1 MGNSYNKKK
10 LGTVTIEKG
19 TVQDNFGKQYDI
31 DFVGDN
37 DDFVNISYASD
48 KKKNPSTIK
57 TLLSQNKNLI
67 YDICFINNY
76 SYLLVG
82 CDKGY
87 IYVYQRKNNGKAN
100 LLFDELCKFKP
111 HNDSILQIKKLISGH
126 ILTLC
131 GDSSAKILKIEIDL
145 NGILYE
151 NKKNCEVV
159 QTLLNEGEYS
169 ENSAIELINGNLIIS
184 QGFFINFFKK
194 KGNSESID
202 DDIEFQLTK
211 KIFTN
216 SDNIFFTEIDYKT
229 IVASQMVNNTLDFYD
244 LNDYSMTKRIEKIEF
259 GNRINIMCLINK
271 QTLAIGGNKGAIYLI
286 DTIRK
291 QLFYVTHIDNFGKI
305 TCLKVI
311 DTENIIISCFDAKN
325 KSNDVVVYKIGDDNN
340 FEEVKRKNKVHDDI
354 INDIKLITMSIS
366 KNRNNFV
373 NNYNVITIGNEHKI
387 KIVLNDEE

>member
-1 MGNSYNKKK
+1 MGNSFNKKN

-37 DDFVNISYASD
+37 DDFVNISYSSD

-57 TLLSQNKNLI
+57 TLLSQNKSLI

-76 SYLLVG
+76 SSLLVG

-100 LLFDELCKFKP
+100 LLFDELCLFKP

-229 IVASQMVNNTLDFYD
+229 IVASQMVNNALDFYD

-259 GNRINIMCLINK
+259 GNRINIMCLISK
-271 QTLAIGGNKGAIYLI
+271 QTLAIGGIKGAIYLI

-311 DTENIIISCFDAKN
+311 DSENIIISCFDAKN
-325 KSNDVVVYKIGDDNN
+325 KSNDIVVYKIGNDNN

-387 KIVLNDEE
+387 KIVLKDEE

>member
-19 TVQDNFGKQYDI
+19 IVQDNFGKQYDI

-311 DTENIIISCFDAKN
+311 DSENIIISCFDAKN

>member
-19 TVQDNFGKQYDI
+19 IVQDNFGKQYDI

-131 GDSSAKILKIEIDL
+131 GDSSAKILKIEIDI

-151 NKKNCEVV
+151 NKKICEVV

>member
-19 TVQDNFGKQYDI
+19 IVQDNFGKQYDI

-151 NKKNCEVV
+151 NKKICEVV

-311 DTENIIISCFDAKN
+311 DSENIIISCFDAKN
-325 KSNDVVVYKIGDDNN
+325 KSNDIVVYKIGDDNN

>member
-1 MGNSYNKKK
+1 M
-10 LGTVTIEKG
+10 TIEKG

-229 IVASQMVNNTLDFYD
+229 IVASQMVNSALDFYD

>member
-57 TLLSQNKNLI
+57 TLLSQNNNLI

-82 CDKGY
+82 CDKGN

-100 LLFDELCKFKP
+100 LLFDELCLFKP

-131 GDSSAKILKIEIDL
+131 GDSSAKILKIEIDI

-229 IVASQMVNNTLDFYD
+229 IVASQMVNSALDFYD

>member
-1 MGNSYNKKK
+1 MGNSFNKKK

-19 TVQDNFGKQYDI
+19 TVLDNFGKQYDI

-37 DDFVNISYASD
+37 DDFVNISYSSD
-48 KKKNPSTIK
+48 KKKNQSTIK

-100 LLFDELCKFKP
+100 LLFDEICLFKP
-111 HNDSILQIKKLISGH
+111 HNDSIIQIKKLISGH

-151 NKKNCEVV
+151 NKKNCEEV

-169 ENSAIELINGNLIIS
+169 KNSAIELTNGNLIIS
-184 QGFFINFFKK
+184 QGYFINFFKK
-194 KGNSESID
+194 IGNSDSID
-202 DDIEFQLTK
+202 VDIEFHLTK

-216 SDNIFFTEIDYKT
+216 SDNIFFTEIDNKT
-229 IVASQMVNNTLDFYD
+229 IVASQMVSNALDFYD
-244 LNDYSMTKRIEKIEF
+244 LNDYSMTKRIDKIEF
-259 GNRINIMCLINK
+259 GNRVNIMCLINK
-271 QTLAIGGNKGAIYLI
+271 QTLAIGGNKGAIYLV

-291 QLFYVTHIDNFGKI
+291 QLFYMTHIDNFGKI
-305 TCLKVI
+305 TCLKLI
-311 DTENIIISCFDAKN
+311 DSENIIISCFDAKN
-325 KSNDVVVYKIGDDNN
+325 KSNDVIVYKIGIDNN
-340 FEEVKRKNKVHDDI
+340 FEEVKRKNKVHDDK

-366 KNRNNFV
+366 KNKNNFV

-387 KIVLNDEE
+387 KIVLNDDE

>member
-229 IVASQMVNNTLDFYD
+229 IVASQMVNSALDFYD

-311 DTENIIISCFDAKN
+311 DSENIIISCFDAKN

>member
-1 MGNSYNKKK
+1 MGNSFNKKK
-10 LGTVTIEKG
+10 LGTVKIEKG
-19 TVQDNFGKQYDI
+19 TVQDNFGKKYDI

-48 KKKNPSTIK
+48 KKKNSSSIK
-57 TLLSQNKNLI
+57 TLLSQNKNFI

-76 SYLLVG
+76 SHLLVG
-82 CDKGY
+82 CDKGQ

-100 LLFDELCKFKP
+100 LLFDEVCLFKP
-111 HNDSILQIKKLISGH
+111 HNDSIIQIKKLISGH

-145 NGILYE
+145 NGILFE
-151 NKKNCEVV
+151 NKKNCDVV

-202 DDIEFQLTK
+202 VDIEFQLTK

-216 SDNIFFTEIDYKT
+216 SDNIYFIEINSKT
-229 IVASQMVNNTLDFYD
+229 IVASQMVNNALDFYD
-244 LNDYSMTKRIEKIEF
+244 LNNYSMIKRLDKIEY
-259 GNRINIMCLINK
+259 GNKKNIMCLLNK

-286 DTIRK
+286 DIIRK
-291 QLFYVTHIDNFGKI
+291 QLFYITHVDNFETITCIKRIDN
-305 TCLKVI
+305 
-311 DTENIIISCFDAKN
+311 ENIIISCYDSKN
-325 KSNDVVVYKIGDDNN
+325 KSNDVVVYKMGNDNN
-340 FEEVKRKNKVHDDI
+340 FEELKRKNKVHDDT
-354 INDIKLITMSIS
+354 INDIKLISMSIS
-366 KNRNNFV
+366 KNKNNFV

-387 KIVLNDEE
+387 KIVLNDIE

>member
-37 DDFVNISYASD
+37 DDFVNISYSSD
-48 KKKNPSTIK
+48 KKKNPSSIK